1 MDEQPGRYAAR
12 VPPADLAEAAE
23 LQRSE
28 LRTWELDEVLA
39 RFGYLDLAAGT
50 VEDPTAPPASA
61 SPEPVVAEPAG
72 GEPGVGPAEPGGQNE
87 AHYEPEGAVLDE
99 LAELTAE
106 IAAPTAPV
114 DLVATLDSE
123 PPEQRAADQDLMA
136 APGLEPVDSQ
146 GSETAVAPAAELGGA
161 AVAAPPKEWP
171 VVAGRLNLADS
182 AALLRELSSLGQEE
196 EDPPSP
202 VRPRPRPPASGGAPD
217 PRARRKGLFGRG

>member
-1 MDEQPGRYAAR
+1 MDEEPGSYAAR
-12 VPPADLAEAAE
+12 VRPGDLAEAAE

-28 LRTWELDEVLA
+28 LRSWGLDEVLV
-39 RFGYLDLAAGT
+39 RFGYIDSTVGT
-50 VEDPTAPPASA
+50 VDEPTAPPASA

-72 GEPGVGPAEPGGQNE
+72 GEPGVGPVEAGGQNE

-114 DLVATLDSE
+114 DLTAALDSE
-123 PPEQRAADQDLMA
+123 PPEQLAAAQDLMA
-136 APGLEPVDSQ
+136 APGLEPVDAQ
-146 GSETAVAPAAELGGA
+146 GPETAVGPAAELGGA

-171 VVAGRLNLADS
+171 VVAGRLNQADS

-196 EDPPSP
+196 EEPPSP

>member
-1 MDEQPGRYAAR
+1 MDEEPGRYAAR

-50 VEDPTAPPASA
+50 VEDPTAP
-61 SPEPVVAEPAG
+61 PAG

-123 PPEQRAADQDLMA
+123 PPEQRAAEQDLMA

-146 GSETAVAPAAELGGA
+146 GSEPAVAPAAELGGA

-171 VVAGRLNLADS
+171 VGAGRLNLADS